1 MSVSAALESN
11 SRKWICDERMWS
23 SAVCMCSCRENQKC
37 QESVVLD
44 GSEMIVARV

>member
-11 SRKWICDERMWS
+11 SRKRTCDERMWS
-23 SAVCMCSCRENQKC
+23 SAVCMCRVVVYRENQKR

-44 GSEMIVARV
+44 GS